1 MRRSLAARTRR
12 TCELRLKFSGHGTSF
27 HFPFRLSF
35 GSTRQ
40 ARLMGNWK
48 SNWSIFWR
56 YEKSHSSKMHLWVTI
71 EIQRSCNEFP
81 LSFSFTTRFDREN
94 ISRSVEKRL
103 SIFLELCSF
112 GQPIVHYFE
121 NWNPTEGNYERTGR
135 NKSREISQTVYS
147 EEAHSR

>member
-27 HFPFRLSF
+27 HFLFRLSF
-35 GSTRQ
+35 GSTWQ
-40 ARLMGNWK
+40 GHLMGNRK

-71 EIQRSCNEFP
+71 EMRRSCNEFP

-94 ISRSVEKRL
+94 ILRSVEKRL

-112 GQPIVHYFE
+112 GYFE
-121 NWNPTEGNYERTGR
+121 HCNPTEGNYERTRR
-135 NKSREISQTVYS
+135 NKSREISRMVYR
-147 EEAHSR
+147 EEAHSP